1 MRCYFM
7 RDGHIVDVEP
17 IEGARDD
24 ADAIDYGV
32 RRFRIR
38 VNENHEPLVG
48 FEIWERTRF
57 VYCFPT
63 PTGKPTRP
71 PHEPA
76 PRGKPTRYTA

>member
-7 RDGHIVDVEP
+7 RDGRIVNAEL

-24 ADAIDYGV
+24 AEAIEYGV
-32 RRFRIR
+32 RRFRLR
-38 VNENHEPLVG
+38 VNEAHERLDG

-63 PTGKPTRP
+63 PPGKPTRP
-71 PHEPA
+71 PH
-76 PRGKPTRYTA
+76 KPTRDTA